1 MHPYDYANSVLLGTS
16 AKNMQHLHR
25 IQSSLARVVTQ
36 QRGRISITNTFKQ
49 LHWLP
54 VKYRI
59 DFKMATL
66 TYKVLQTGEPSYLS
80 SRISV
85 DTPRRVLRSSTDTCR
100 LAIPQ
105 FKTKIGSRAFRHSAP
120 SIWNSLPFDIRNSPS
135 TQSFK
140 KTFKDTLFSA
150 FLRLMTVSIRAPQ
163 IQLF

>member
-1 MHPYDYANSVLLGTS
+1 MVGCCFDYANSVLLGTS
-16 AKNMQHLHR
+16 AKNMRHLHR
-25 IQSSLARVVTQ
+25 IQSSLARDVTQ
-36 QRGRISITNTFKQ
+36 QRGRISLTNTFKQ

-59 DFKMATL
+59 DFKMTKL

-85 DTPRRVLRSSTDTCR
+85 HTPRRVLRWSTDTCR

-105 FKTKIGSRAFRHSAP
+105 FKTKIGSSSFRHSAP

-140 KTFKDTLFSA
+140 KRLKSYYFQRA
-150 FLRLMTVSIRAPQ
+150 FD
-163 IQLF
+163 